1 MVIDGLGIKFA
12 FYFSFPHWSVVSV
25 TFPLP
30 SCGFVEHFLDTML
43 MCLWVCL
50 CRFGSG
56 RSRDHTQCRDLS
68 HDARLGLSG
77 SAGVRTLV
85 LALGSSPFPG
95 EAGVTVLAQNSVSG
109 GWDTQWAGPQMRV
122 TRAPWGKGD
131 TGWAAG
137 CEACTVGR
145 CSACPSWAGKRSV
158 LPSRLTAHDSSLL
171 SCLFPE
177 ALGSFDQ
184 VRCLCHGGLQHP
196 VLPRSMWSAPPHGEK
211 DILTLFLSLTR
222 GQFWLTSSVR
232 SHC

>member
-30 SCGFVEHFLDTML
+30 SCGLVEHFLDSML

-77 SAGVRTLV
+77 SAGVRTPV

-95 EAGVTVLAQNSVSG
+95 EAGVTALAQNSVSG

-137 CEACTVGR
+137 REACTVDGAVPALPGLENALFSRQGWLPTIPLSSAASSRRHWAPLTRWDASVTGAYSTLYFLVACDPRHHMGR
-145 CSACPSWAGKRSV
+145 KIF
-158 LPSRLTAHDSSLL
+158 LL
-171 SCLFPE
+171 SFYL
-177 ALGSFDQ
+177 
-184 VRCLCHGGLQHP
+184 
-196 VLPRSMWSAPPHGEK
+196 
-211 DILTLFLSLTR
+211 
-222 GQFWLTSSVR
+222 
-232 SHC
+232 